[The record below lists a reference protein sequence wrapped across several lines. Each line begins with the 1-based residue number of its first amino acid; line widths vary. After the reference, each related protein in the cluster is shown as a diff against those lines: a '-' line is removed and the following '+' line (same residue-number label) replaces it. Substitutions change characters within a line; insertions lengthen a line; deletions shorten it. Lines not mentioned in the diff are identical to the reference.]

1 MSTYKI
7 WLPYQLVSLETKQR
21 QQPTKEKHII
31 QSTQNHQNKKS
42 RKTNKKEPKLSEII
56 KKTAQEHL
64 CTKCQHQSLEKI
76 VIPPTK
82 TGPCHTAVSICVRR
96 SQHTVQPT
104 TRLQTTVQ

>member
-1 MSTYKI
+1 M
-7 WLPYQLVSLETKQR
+7 SLETKQR
-21 QQPTKEKHII
+21 QQPTKEKHLTHL
-31 QSTQNHQNKKS
+31 TQNHQSKKP

-56 KKTAQEHL
+56 KKTPNQHP

-104 TRLQTTVQ
+104 THPLTTVQYTSLTHKRI

>member
-21 QQPTKEKHII
+21 QQPTKEKHLTHL
-31 QSTQNHQNKKS
+31 TQNHQSKKP

-56 KKTAQEHL
+56 KKTTHEHL

-76 VIPPTK
+76 VIPPMK
-82 TGPCHTAVSICVRR
+82 TCTCHTAGSICVRH
-96 SQHTVQPT
+96 SQYTVQPT
-104 TRLQTTVQ
+104 TRPQTIVT